1 MLSIKQE
8 AALAQQRDEYVN
20 SLSKAEQ
27 DLQLT
32 KVRREDFENEADLIS
47 TNHAERSL
55 REQEL
60 RTTLGELE
68 TSIEANGKFLA
79 KEESKEASLTKQLED
94 NQSAT
99 QHGELRISQA
109 NRALDRSQIEVQ
121 LLKSMVQN
129 LEGYQNQSSIS
140 QKARIGE

>member
-8 AALAQQRDEYVN
+8 AALAQQRAMEYVN

-32 KVRREDFENEADLIS
+32 KVRREDFEKEADLIS

-60 RTTLGELE
+60 KTTLG
-68 TSIEANGKFLA
+68 IRNV
-79 KEESKEASLTKQLED
+79 
-94 NQSAT
+94 
-99 QHGELRISQA
+99 H
-109 NRALDRSQIEVQ
+109 RSQ
-121 LLKSMVQN
+121 
-129 LEGYQNQSSIS
+129 
-140 QKARIGE
+140 R